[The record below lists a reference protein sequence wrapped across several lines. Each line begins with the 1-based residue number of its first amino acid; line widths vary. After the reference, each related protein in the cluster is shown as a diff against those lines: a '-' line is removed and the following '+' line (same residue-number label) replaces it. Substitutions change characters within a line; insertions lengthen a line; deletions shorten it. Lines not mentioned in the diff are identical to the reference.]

1 MSNITIG
8 LLSFPALLFLI
19 FLRVPIGLAM
29 FLAGLVGLTIVSGDT
44 TLAFA
49 PLKSETFT
57 TFLSY
62 SLSII
67 PMFLLMGA
75 FAALGGMSQALFKAA
90 ESFLGHRKG
99 GGVMAAVGACAG
111 SGAIC
116 GSSLATAATMSRV
129 ALTRAAQIWLFGW
142 LLDSHPRGEG
152 YAWHSDPVLNR
163 IGNLCDPDRAKHCQI
178 FPCGIHS
185 RSFGPSCRSLISALS
200 AWLICNPR
208 VWMG

>member
-49 PLKSETFT
+49 RLKSETFT

-75 FAALGGMSQALFKAA
+75 FTALGGMSQALFKAA

-99 GGVMAAVGACAG
+99 GVVMAAVGACAG

-129 ALTRAAQIWLFGW
+129 ALPELRRYGYSGGFSTATLVGRGTLGILIPSSIVLVIYAILTEQNIAKFFLAAFIPD
-142 LLDSHPRGEG
+142 LLAHHAG
-152 YAWHSDPVLNR
+152 A
-163 IGNLCDPDRAKHCQI
+163 
-178 FPCGIHS
+178 
-185 RSFGPSCRSLISALS
+185 
-200 AWLICNPR
+200 
-208 VWMG
+208 

>member
-19 FLRVPIGLAM
+19 FLWVPIGLAM

-49 PLKSETFT
+49 RLKSETFT

-62 SLSII
+62 SPSII

-75 FAALGGMSQALFKAA
+75 FTTLGGMSQALFKAA

-99 GGVMAAVGACAG
+99 GVVMAAVGACAG

-116 GSSLATAATMSRV
+116 GSSLATAATMNRV
-129 ALTRAAQIWLFGW
+129 ALTELRRYGYSGGFSTATLVGKGTLGILIPSSIVFVIYAILTEQNIAKFFRAAFIPD
-142 LLDSHPRGEG
+142 LLAHHVG
-152 YAWHSDPVLNR
+152 A
-163 IGNLCDPDRAKHCQI
+163 
-178 FPCGIHS
+178 
-185 RSFGPSCRSLISALS
+185 
-200 AWLICNPR
+200 
-208 VWMG
+208 